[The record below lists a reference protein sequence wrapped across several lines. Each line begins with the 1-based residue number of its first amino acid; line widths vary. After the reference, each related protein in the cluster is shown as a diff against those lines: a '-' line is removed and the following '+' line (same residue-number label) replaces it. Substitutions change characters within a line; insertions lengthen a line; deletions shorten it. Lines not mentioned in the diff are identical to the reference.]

1 MFLFPTTGKFV
12 GRSGRSRT
20 ATSRARLLRHR
31 RIARGRRRGSAV
43 AAYQRVCRQII
54 FSFFLFFF
62 NETRETNTAA
72 PRSNRPTGVAI
83 KFDTHGPLT
92 VAQDVVPVGPPNNG
106 CLDLF
111 DFFNMFYCVCVCV
124 CVCVGTEKWPIRPS
138 GSAVWSCWR
147 CPLGWP
153 RDCGATSTA
162 TFATSSWPTCNSKC
176 NEILT

>member
-1 MFLFPTTGKFV
+1 MGRSMTNERSVRGSSRFLFLFPTTGKFV

-43 AAYQRVCRQII
+43 AAYQRVCRRII

-111 DFFNMFYCVCVCV
+111 DFFNMFYCVC
-124 CVCVGTEKWPIRPS
+124 
-138 GSAVWSCWR
+138 
-147 CPLGWP
+147 
-153 RDCGATSTA
+153 
-162 TFATSSWPTCNSKC
+162 
-176 NEILT
+176 